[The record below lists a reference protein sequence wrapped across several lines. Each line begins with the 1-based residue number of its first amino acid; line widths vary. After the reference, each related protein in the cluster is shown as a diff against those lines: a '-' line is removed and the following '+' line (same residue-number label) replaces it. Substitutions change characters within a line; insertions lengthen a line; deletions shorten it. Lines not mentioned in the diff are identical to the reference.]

1 MGHHKILSQLMNEK
15 FFLRFFVLLS
25 IRTGVLRL
33 KKQLK
38 RLLEMMMMM
47 TGSPPASKCGTPV
60 RDHRNSSLSVTDWIK
75 SGPSRM
81 ARSPSSYLPHN
92 RNLLELV
99 EETSL
104 LNNMTWSETPC
115 KYFKQWYMRMVFVK
129 KESSKLEVLEFW
141 KTADIKFGLLY
152 L

>member
-1 MGHHKILSQLMNEK
+1 MNEK

-38 RLLEMMMMM
+38 RLLEMMM

-60 RDHRNSSLSVTDWIK
+60 RDHRNSVTDWIK

-92 RNLLELV
+92 KNNLELV

-104 LNNMTWSETPC
+104 LNNMT
-115 KYFKQWYMRMVFVK
+115 
-129 KESSKLEVLEFW
+129 
-141 KTADIKFGLLY
+141 
-152 L
+152 